1 MPKKK
6 NGMRLPG
13 EDGMGGLATTQYACT
28 CIHTYISTDV
38 VRKFV
43 DMAEEEEEP
52 LSVLRGNVPRGSATN
67 GLIPKPGT

>member
-1 MPKKK
+1 M
-6 NGMRLPG
+6 
-13 EDGMGGLATTQYACT
+13 
-28 CIHTYISTDV
+28 HTYISTDV